1 MKKSKAITLLS
12 LVLFVLT
19 VMLFVT
25 FARFPVG
32 IYNFNSVLGAIET
45 NYDISG
51 GKTYTLTLAEDN
63 NEEVEDINSVI
74 STLENRLNILGYSS
88 YTVTAYKV
96 IDEGV
101 KDYDIRISLKGNNA
115 TDTDINTVAAFGSI
129 RFFGDNTEDPTT
141 EIMVDYSAVADSQYV
156 GEQVN
161 EDGSTSYMVS
171 LVFTDYGYDTLKK
184 AMNNASTE
192 GSSNFYLKIML
203 GEDTIM
209 NSQLSEASITN
220 KTVYLTSQS
229 VESAKQMALCLK
241 TGGLAYKYEVENGGE
256 ITPLFGE
263 NTELKLVISFAVLY
277 LALIIGFIV
286 AFKGYGL
293 IASLTLLTFMVAQ
306 LGLMIAVPGI
316 VLSIA
321 GVIGLL
327 LSTILVADGL
337 ILTIKR
343 IKEEFALGKTVKA
356 SVRVGFKR
364 ALIPNISIGVIAVV
378 VSLAL
383 FAITGGALQNFGA
396 IMAIGSGVAFICN
409 VLILRMFSSLI
420 MPIVNKKEAFL
431 NLKREDV

>member
-12 LVLFVLT
+12 LVLFVLV

-74 STLENRLNILGYSS
+74 STLENRLDILGYSS
-88 YTVTAYKV
+88 YSVTAYKV
-96 IDEGV
+96 IDDGV
-101 KDYDIRISLKGNNA
+101 KDYDIRISLKGKDV
-115 TDTDINTVAAFGSI
+115 TDTDINTVAAYGTVK
-129 RFFGDNTEDPTT
+129 FFGDTTEDPTT
-141 EIMVDYSAVADSQYV
+141 EIMADSLAVADAKYV
-156 GEQVN
+156 GEQAN
-161 EDGSTSYMVS
+161 EDGSTSHLVS
-171 LVFTDYGYDTLKK
+171 LVFTDYGYNTLKK
-184 AMNNASTE
+184 AMKNDSTD
-192 GSSNFYLKIML
+192 GSSNFYFKIML
-203 GEDTIM
+203 GEETIM
-209 NSQLSEASITN
+209 NSQLSEGAISN
-220 KTVYLTSQS
+220 KTVYINTQS
-229 VESAKQMALCLK
+229 AESAKQMALCLK
-241 TGGLAYKYEVENGGE
+241 TGGLAYKYEIENGGE

-263 NTELKLVISFAVLY
+263 NTELKLIICFAVLY

-293 IASLTLLTFMVAQ
+293 IATLTLLTFMVAQ
-306 LGLMIAVPGI
+306 LGLMVAVPGI
-316 VLSIA
+316 VLSMA

-343 IKEEFALGKTVKA
+343 IKEEFALGKTAKA

-364 ALIPNISIGVIAVV
+364 ALIPNINIGVISVV

-383 FAITGGALQNFGA
+383 FAITSGALQNFGA
-396 IMAIGSGVAFICN
+396 VMAISSGVAFLCN
-409 VLILRMFSSLI
+409 VLISRMFTSLI

-431 NLKREDV
+431 NLKREEI